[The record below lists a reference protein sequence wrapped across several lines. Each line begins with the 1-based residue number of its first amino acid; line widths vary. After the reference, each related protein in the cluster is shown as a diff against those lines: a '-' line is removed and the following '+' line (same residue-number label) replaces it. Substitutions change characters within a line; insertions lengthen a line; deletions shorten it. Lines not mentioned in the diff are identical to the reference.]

1 MRRVEGE
8 RTMNITELL
17 ATRGLN
23 VNDRIKMLRHQV
35 SGYDLYDI
43 YKQNL
48 SHFEFLQC
56 TQGKTRLNCNYVVS
70 FIGAPHGHAVF
81 VGVYEIKG
89 AKPMSEVKPP
99 RNFPYME
106 LIDRTETWYDMIRCK
121 GYEDLIDRV
130 VIDWGQSERSWH
142 QWLKPDKPKEIVE
155 IRPAG
160 FVKHFPGFLELS
172 LSYADLK
179 TMVRNPVANREWH
192 ILLKSVAGVYLILDR
207 KTGKQYVGSAYGADG
222 ILGRWR
228 SYAETGHGGNKQLI
242 KKVNSSDDYPGSFTF
257 SVLHTLP
264 KSSTKDEA
272 LEWERL
278 FKNKLGTRAFGLN
291 TN

>member
-1 MRRVEGE
+1 
-8 RTMNITELL
+8 MNIIELL
-17 ATRGLN
+17 EMRGLDI
-23 VNDRIKMLRHQV
+23 NDRIKMLRHQV
-35 SGYDLYDI
+35 SGFDLHDI
-43 YKQNL
+43 YKQNR
-48 SHFEFLQC
+48 SHFEVYQS
-56 TQGKTRLNCNYVVS
+56 TQGKFSLNCDYVVS

-81 VGVYEIKG
+81 VGVYKIEG
-89 AKPMSEVKPP
+89 DKPMSEIKLP

-106 LIDRTETWYDMIRCK
+106 LIEGARTWYDMVRCD

-155 IRPAG
+155 IRPTG
-160 FVKHFPGFLELS
+160 YVKHFPGFLELS
-172 LSYADLK
+172 LKFADLK
-179 TMVRNPVANREWH
+179 TMIQNPVANREWH

-207 KTGKQYVGSAYGADG
+207 KTGKQYVGAAYGADG

-228 SYAETGHGGNKQLI
+228 AYAETGHGGNKQLI
-242 KKVNSSDDYPGSFTF
+242 ELLRKNPGNANNLCF
-257 SVLHTLP
+257 SILHTLP

-272 LEWERL
+272 LEWERQ
-278 FKNKLGTRAFGLN
+278 FKNKLGARAFGLN

>member
-1 MRRVEGE
+1 
-8 RTMNITELL
+8 MNIIELL
-17 ATRGLN
+17 EMRGLN

-35 SGYDLYDI
+35 SGHDLHDI
-43 YKQNL
+43 YKQNR
-48 SHFEFLQC
+48 SHFEVYQS
-56 TQGKTRLNCNYVVS
+56 TQGKTRLNCNYIVS
-70 FIGAPHGHAVF
+70 FIGLPHGHAVF
-81 VGVYEIKG
+81 IGVYKIEG
-89 AKPMSEVKPP
+89 AKPMSEAKPP
-99 RNFPYME
+99 LNYPYIK
-106 LIDRTETWYDMIRCK
+106 LIERARTWYDMVRCD

-155 IRPAG
+155 ILPAG
-160 FVKHFPGFLELS
+160 FVKYFPGFLEIS
-172 LSYADLK
+172 LDYADLK
-179 TMVRNPVANREWH
+179 TMIRNPVANREWH
-192 ILLKSVAGVYLILDR
+192 ILLKSVAGVYLIVDR
-207 KTGKQYVGSAYGADG
+207 KTGKQYVGAAYGADG

-242 KKVNSSDDYPGSFTF
+242 EKVNSSDDYPDSFTF
-257 SVLHTLP
+257 SILHTLP

-278 FKNKLGTRAFGLN
+278 FKNKLGMRAFGLN